1 MNRTVKNIMILALI
15 VAGTCG
21 WASGQAASNGQA
33 APAAS
38 SGQAVA
44 KDETPERAVVPLSNP
59 AKPAKIEVTVMR
71 GSITI
76 RGYQGKDVI
85 VEARTREKALN
96 YYLAPGA
103 YSYAYTP
110 APAVAPAPP
119 GPPGSAT
126 PPAQPAKPIAAPA
139 PVPAPGQ
146 TAKEYEAA
154 KIALEQS
161 QRAIEQ
167 SQKVSAVADKA
178 MLASLDKQRDLAE
191 KIQQEVQSGVLA
203 PFWQDDKKA
212 KEEKDKKIA
221 GMKRLSGSSSGL
233 EVEEDDNVITINTQS
248 WKAATDLDIQVP
260 IGSSLEIQSSMDG
273 AVVVEGVSGEVDINN
288 INGPVTL
295 RNVSGTTLVHTVNG
309 DIQVG
314 LARVAPDKPLSFSTM
329 NGDIDVTLPPDVK
342 ANLKMKSEQGE
353 IYSDF
358 DINMTRQPAKSEP
371 TEKTEQ
377 GKYRITFD
385 KSLYG
390 MINGGGQE
398 ISFNTFRGDIY
409 IRKKK

>member
-1 MNRTVKNIMILALI
+1 MNRTVKNILILALI

-21 WASGQAASNGQA
+21 WASGQA

-44 KDETPERAVVPLSNP
+44 KDETPERAVVALSNP
-59 AKPAKIEVTVMR
+59 AKP
-71 GSITI
+71 
-76 RGYQGKDVI
+76 
-85 VEARTREKALN
+85 
-96 YYLAPGA
+96 
-103 YSYAYTP
+103 
-110 APAVAPAPP
+110 
-119 GPPGSAT
+119 GPT
-126 PPAQPAKPIAAPA
+126 

-154 KIALEQS
+154 KIAMEQS
-161 QRAIEQ
+161 QKAIEQ
-167 SQKVSAVADKA
+167 SQKATALLADKEMQA
-178 MLASLDKQRDLAE
+178 TLARQEELAK
-191 KIQQEVQSGVLA
+191 KIQHDVQGGVLA
-203 PFWQDDKKA
+203 QFFQDDKKA

-260 IGSSLEIQSSMDG
+260 VTSSLEIQSSMDG

-309 DIQVG
+309 DIEVA